1 MKIVHV
7 HFDYDNSFQTERDLL
22 EKYYT
27 VTGWAEALQ
36 RNGADVVVI
45 NRFYKDS
52 FLEENNV
59 QYHFIQDSLPPKLKA
74 WHVPLKLFQKIKA
87 LDVDVIHLHH
97 LSLALQTYIL
107 RSLLKTKTAL
117 IIQHHGGPSP
127 GKITKIIYDLLNRAA
142 DGYFFTDNDQGKQW
156 FKRRR
161 EFAKVMSVM
170 EGATFFDFAERNSEK
185 TAVRNRNDNP
195 QKTPINNSPVFLWAG
210 NLIARKDPLT
220 VLDGFQDLFSKNN
233 RGTLFMVYR
242 DGQLLEQVRQRINGS
257 AILRE
262 RVHLIGDVLHREMES
277 YYYNAD
283 YFVLG
288 SHAEGSGYALSEALS
303 CGCVPVVTDIPSFRM
318 MTNNGQLGAL
328 WNPGNKNSFVEAAT
342 KAMNKNLGTEAQACI
357 NFYRQNLS
365 FDAIAQTAIGHYKK
379 VISNRYN
386 NA

>member
-1 MKIVHV
+1 M
-7 HFDYDNSFQTERDLL
+7 D
-22 EKYYT
+22 
-27 VTGWAEALQ
+27 A
-36 RNGADVVVI
+36 
-45 NRFYKDS
+45 
-52 FLEENNV
+52 
-59 QYHFIQDSLPPKLKA
+59 
-74 WHVPLKLFQKIKA
+74 
-87 LDVDVIHLHH
+87 DVIHLHH

-107 RSLLKTKTAL
+107 RSFLKTKTAL

-127 GKITKIIYDLLNRAA
+127 GKIKRIIYGILNRAA
-142 DGYFFTDNDQGKQW
+142 DGYFFTDIAQGKEW

-161 EFAKVMSVM
+161 EFAKLMPIM

-185 TAVRNRNDNP
+185 TAVRNRNTDP

-210 NLIARKDPLT
+210 NLIVRKDPLT
-220 VLDGFQDLFSKNN
+220 VLEGFQDLFANYNK
-233 RGTLFMVYR
+233 GTLFMIYQ
-242 DGQLLEQVRQRINGS
+242 DGQLLEHVRQRINDS
-257 AILRE
+257 VILRE
-262 RVHLIGDVLHREMES
+262 RVHLIGHVSHREMES

-328 WNPGNKNSFVEAAT
+328 WNRGNKNSFVDAAT